1 MSSGPVFQNGK
12 KLDLLNIPDWDFSWQ
27 EQYHFEDFIGL
38 PKGTKLESTVVWDN
52 SSSNP
57 NNPSVPPKRVRWGP
71 ESEDE
76 MGSLT
81 LLCRPAEGERFSTLT
96 SLYRKHISETGVRTA
111 RQRAGRIREDNMD
124 DRLNAFFKRTDRNG
138 NGKIELDEAP
148 SWMKASFDRSDTNGD
163 KTLNVD
169 ELKAATARL
178 RNQNR

>member
-1 MSSGPVFQNGK
+1 
-12 KLDLLNIPDWDFSWQ
+12 
-27 EQYHFEDFIGL
+27 
-38 PKGTKLESTVVWDN
+38 
-52 SSSNP
+52 
-57 NNPSVPPKRVRWGP
+57 
-71 ESEDE
+71 
-76 MGSLT
+76 
-81 LLCRPAEGERFSTLT
+81 
-96 SLYRKHISETGVRTA
+96 
-111 RQRAGRIREDNMD
+111 MD